1 MKYGL
6 ACSRQL
12 HLTSLKPKHHI
23 RPQHLLWWVFVSYMH
38 ARECSPSVLSP
49 GLSPWLTS
57 SPVLISTVKRRV
69 SSWPASGR
77 SNQNSTGC
85 AKETRATANRATTA
99 AKSASSCATP
109 SSEIHLAV
117 TSRPHGKS
125 SHMELLHNVD
135 PCLSILEM
143 VKNRS
148 HRQGPQ
154 LKRRVSERGR
164 GVAVSTISYIQA
176 LCGQPSHVSPG
187 PLFRRHEEAR

>member
-1 MKYGL
+1 MMGVCAVYT
-6 ACSRQL
+6 C
-12 HLTSLKPKHHI
+12 
-23 RPQHLLWWVFVSYMH
+23 VS
-38 ARECSPSVLSP
+38 ECTPSVLSP

-85 AKETRATANRATTA
+85 AKETRGTANRATTA

-109 SSEIHLAV
+109 SSEIHL
-117 TSRPHGKS
+117 SGSHPRGKS

-135 PCLSILEM
+135 PCLSMLQM
-143 VKNRS
+143 LKNRS

-154 LKRRVSERGR
+154 LKRRGR
-164 GVAVSTISYIQA
+164 GVAVSTMSYIQA
-176 LCGQPSHVSPG
+176 LCGQPSHVRPG
-187 PLFRRHEEAR
+187 PLFRRHEEGR